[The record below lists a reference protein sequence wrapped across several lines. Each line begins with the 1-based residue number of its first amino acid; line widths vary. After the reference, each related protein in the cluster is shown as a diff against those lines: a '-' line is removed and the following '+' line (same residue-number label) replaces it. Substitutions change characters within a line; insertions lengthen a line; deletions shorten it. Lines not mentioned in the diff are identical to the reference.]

1 MALLQSWGSL
11 LTSGTCH
18 DHYRRRGVRPLT
30 LAFIVYASTTTVAIT
45 ARLSMAEDSRLRALL
60 KLP

>member
-11 LTSGTCH
+11 LKSGTCH

-30 LAFIVYASTTTVAIT
+30 LAFIVNASTTTVAT
-45 ARLSMAEDSRLRALL
+45 TRGSQWLRAVAYGRF
-60 KLP
+60 